1 MNKEIGKKHGVA
13 EDLARSQAGFGGI
26 YVVQEYGNEGEM
38 IDRRIVDTDPAGD
51 GKVVD
56 TDYATEEY
64 RVKRQEEETFDYI
77 KTMEADGIKRADE
90 YKRNFDNYEC
100 SLKKIESY
108 IQDLNLCTTQTSLN
122 FSIISLWLEIEF
134 FTTKLRVLHD
144 ELKYNTF
151 YAFCCDI
158 NFREW
163 AKKMHQYS
171 EHIHIYYPE
180 GRISDEMYLQPLGSI
195 PHAYITPTN
204 NIADDDTFSFLQD
217 SMRPY
222 GRSSN
227 MRDFIAL
234 RQLSTDL
241 LPVLSKF
248 RESCDSDQLR
258 RGIKSRLEVFC
269 DDLDGIYL
277 MITSPSLDSLGS
289 VYYCFEADNDEIA
302 KEIDAF
308 VETNKSRVSFVR
320 LASERMKKLLEK
332 QISKYCNKDQWHDL
346 FDWSDND
353 CQPDYERLGEFIF
366 GIRNDPDR
374 IEKAKDI
381 VRLVEYWLHYNWA
394 IMTYEENRKAE
405 NDGKDIGDISDMGI
419 PADLMKYILI
429 QGREKLIK
437 FANLVKGEAIKLR
450 DEYGKEDFWDYFYFT
465 CVHFKFIRIKPYK
478 MKCSRAKFAEILSWL
493 LYGSAKE
500 AKNINYSMEKSG
512 LQASNPENAI
522 RHALKSEVGKNL
534 KNLIENQSL
543 V

>member
-1 MNKEIGKKHGVA
+1 
-13 EDLARSQAGFGGI
+13 
-26 YVVQEYGNEGEM
+26 
-38 IDRRIVDTDPAGD
+38 
-51 GKVVD
+51 
-56 TDYATEEY
+56 
-64 RVKRQEEETFDYI
+64 
-77 KTMEADGIKRADE
+77 
-90 YKRNFDNYEC
+90 
-100 SLKKIESY
+100 
-108 IQDLNLCTTQTSLN
+108 
-122 FSIISLWLEIEF
+122 
-134 FTTKLRVLHD
+134 
-144 ELKYNTF
+144 
-151 YAFCCDI
+151 
-158 NFREW
+158 
-163 AKKMHQYS
+163 
-171 EHIHIYYPE
+171 
-180 GRISDEMYLQPLGSI
+180 
-195 PHAYITPTN
+195 
-204 NIADDDTFSFLQD
+204 
-217 SMRPY
+217 
-222 GRSSN
+222 
-227 MRDFIAL
+227 MRDFPAL

-269 DDLDGIYL
+269 DELDSIYL

-302 KEIDAF
+302 KEVDAF

-320 LASERMKKLLEK
+320 LASERMKKLFEK

-366 GIRNDPDR
+366 GIRKDQDR
-374 IEKAKDI
+374 IEKAKNI

-405 NDGKDIGDISDMGI
+405 NDGKVIGDISDMGI

-437 FANLVKGEAIKLR
+437 FADLVKGEAIKLR